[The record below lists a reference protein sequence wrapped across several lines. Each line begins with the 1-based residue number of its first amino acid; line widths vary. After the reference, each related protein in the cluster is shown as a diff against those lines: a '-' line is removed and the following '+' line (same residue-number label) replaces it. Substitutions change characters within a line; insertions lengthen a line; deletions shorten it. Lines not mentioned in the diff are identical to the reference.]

1 MAPDVDAAI
10 HAVVEEHG
18 GRSKEAAAEYVANLR
33 TQKRYRRDVY

>member
-10 HAVVEEHG
+10 QGLVEEHG
-18 GRSKEAAAEYVANLR
+18 GMSKEAAVEYVANLR